1 MVLLKDRNLLFHQI
15 QIKILYMYNLNNTMA
30 LFLLAFCFIGCSD
43 DEVAMEGSEGGL
55 YSMDC
60 LSQCE
65 AYNMECQGEVC
76 LCSTDEYFRISLE
89 DSLFCHSLNDSFY
102 IRVDHEGDISNFE
115 IMDVLKIPAS
125 ESTNENSGA
134 SLRKQYP
141 EQFIVDLFSTK
152 SQQVEYKD
160 YNSNLYI
167 SLLFDNKDVV
177 NSSLP
182 MRGLTGNIG
191 PPSGYKGPKNTP
203 GLTYGLGYEWDIEV
217 EEDTAILRVKVYSAG
232 EESLFLDDEITMYYE
247 RYRE

>member
-1 MVLLKDRNLLFHQI
+1 MPID
-15 QIKILYMYNLNNTMA
+15 
-30 LFLLAFCFIGCSD
+30 GGED
-43 DEVAMEGSEGGL
+43 GL

-60 LSQCE
+60 VSHCE
-65 AYNMECQGEVC
+65 AYNMECHEEVC
-76 LCSTDEYFRISLE
+76 LCSTEDYFRIRVE

-125 ESTNENSGA
+125 ESTYENSGA
-134 SLRKQYP
+134 NLRKQYP

-152 SQQVEYKD
+152 SQKVEYKD
-160 YNSNLYI
+160 YSSKLYI
-167 SLLFDNKDVV
+167 SLLFDNKDVD

-182 MRGLTGNIG
+182 MRGYTGQIG
-191 PPSGYKGPKNTP
+191 RPSGYKGPKNTP
-203 GLTYGLGYEWDIEV
+203 ELIYGLGYEWDIEV